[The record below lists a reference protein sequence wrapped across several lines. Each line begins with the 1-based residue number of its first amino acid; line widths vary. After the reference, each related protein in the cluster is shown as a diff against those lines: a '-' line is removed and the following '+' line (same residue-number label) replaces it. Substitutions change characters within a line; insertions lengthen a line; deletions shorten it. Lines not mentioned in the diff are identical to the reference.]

1 MLETE
6 NLNTYTKSRSKH
18 KYIYG
23 LLRISELYIFIEKTH
38 RCILKSNRQFF
49 KKKLRHRVIVQV
61 SFNKQKKKMVIR
73 FHDLPTIPY
82 QDLDSCSGQPQSK
95 VAQVIFVG
103 QISSS
108 HNFFPR
114 SRSFLFCMNLWSYRK
129 RQQFHF
135 SGFFIKVHIF

>member
-1 MLETE
+1 M
-6 NLNTYTKSRSKH
+6 
-18 KYIYG
+18 
-23 LLRISELYIFIEKTH
+23 
-38 RCILKSNRQFF
+38 
-49 KKKLRHRVIVQV
+49 IVQV

-114 SRSFLFCMNLWSYRK
+114 SRSFLFCMKLWSYRK

-135 SGFFIKVHIF
+135 SRFFQYVKFIYSDKATKFCEISTVDLTVTTQDKSTMEISQKCVAFSEYMNFKR